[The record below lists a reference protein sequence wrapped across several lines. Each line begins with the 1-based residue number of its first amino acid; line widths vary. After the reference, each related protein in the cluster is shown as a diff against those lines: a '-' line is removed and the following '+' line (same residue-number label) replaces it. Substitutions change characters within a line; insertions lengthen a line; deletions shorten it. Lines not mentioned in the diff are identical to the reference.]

1 MYTDQVLY
9 DSTPVYQV
17 QDTPGLGTAYNDAE
31 KHVLIDILSLKTA
44 NNPFVVGCHQNGS
57 CSLF

>member
-1 MYTDQVLY
+1 MQTKYYMIVLRC
-9 DSTPVYQV
+9 TGV
-17 QDTPGLGTAYNDAE
+17 QDTPGLGTAYNAAE

-57 CSLF
+57 CSPF